1 MIAIGGRV
9 EMCDTLAEMGFA
21 GIYPISEEDM
31 PLEVAM
37 QRGVAMSNIEK
48 TMARALRSFPS

>member
-1 MIAIGGRV
+1 
-9 EMCDTLAEMGFA
+9 MCDTLAEMGFA

-37 QRGVAMSNIEK
+37 QRDVAMSNIEK